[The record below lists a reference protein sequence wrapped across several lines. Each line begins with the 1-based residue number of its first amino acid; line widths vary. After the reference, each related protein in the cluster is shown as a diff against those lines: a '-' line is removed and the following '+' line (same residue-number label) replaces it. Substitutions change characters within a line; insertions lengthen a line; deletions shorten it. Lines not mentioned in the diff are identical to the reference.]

1 MIAGEV
7 PTRIGWD
14 TYPRGP
20 SHHTSPWHRKALNRS
35 VCLRWGWRRRG
46 LFSRAKC
53 HTWAVRVTLGENY
66 KRCGKPARFY
76 PRKMIYKW
84 WVRPHIYDS
93 LQEGTSSLRTPQKR
107 VPKKCL
113 GNVRWQFPCKKDFD
127 VLLQLKYHGSQTC
140 VSRSPYHGDSKKLWK
155 WIDNHPWWVSNPSL
169 DHGIK
174 IIPWSPSTRSTRQR
188 WLRWL
193 GGSPGSVG
201 LSQKWI
207 TDMYMEVSWNGST
220 PNHPFQ

>member
-1 MIAGEV
+1 MIHHYLNHYKSDRPRGPAPSPPSSRSRSNSPIAGLRRYLGSTQYLLILPPFSPMIAGEV

-46 LFSRAKC
+46 LFSRAKR

-93 LQEGTSSLRTPQKR
+93 LQEGISSLRTPQKR

-140 VSRSPYHGDSKKLWK
+140 VSRSPYHGDSKKL
-155 WIDNHPWWVSNPSL
+155 
-169 DHGIK
+169 
-174 IIPWSPSTRSTRQR
+174 
-188 WLRWL
+188 
-193 GGSPGSVG
+193 
-201 LSQKWI
+201 
-207 TDMYMEVSWNGST
+207 
-220 PNHPFQ
+220 